1 MINDTPA
8 DRPSTTRGLAAG
20 RAENKIHSSAARRGD
35 SLSADPK
42 AQRRNIYIGI
52 GLAFALFLAL
62 YFVYQ
67 VRAVMLV
74 LLLTLLFSV
83 IISRPVDYLAR
94 KGLGRGSGT
103 LIVLGTLTL
112 ALVSGGVALGSVVES
127 QAQQLAED
135 LPTLLSNAQDFA
147 EEVQSR
153 FGLNISL
160 PDSQQLLDSARSFLS
175 GGAFSTFVS
184 VGASVANV
192 VSFAIVVLISTIF
205 TIARPA
211 PLVNGFVSLFPAG
224 RRQRV
229 REILTKMYKNVQ
241 RWFLGQLASMTII
254 GLLFTIALSVI
265 GVPFAL
271 LLGILSGL
279 LAFIPFIGPAISVIP
294 PILLALAQ
302 EPILA
307 LWVILAYAGVQFVEG
322 NIVQPVVMSRAV
334 SLHPVIIVF
343 ALLIMGTL
351 FGFIGVL
358 LAIPLVAA
366 LHVLVQE
373 LWIKRMNQLGAD
385 PDPPPKEEPLKMT
398 ERVNQLGRAAGDLF
412 RRS

>member
-1 MINDTPA
+1 LTA
-8 DRPSTTRGLAAG
+8 VT
-20 RAENKIHSSAARRGD
+20 
-35 SLSADPK
+35 K

-52 GLAFALFLAL
+52 GLAFALFLAV

-94 KGLGRGSGT
+94 KGLGRG
-103 LIVLGTLTL
+103 LGTLTVFGTLIL
-112 ALVSGGVALGSVVES
+112 ALALGGIALGSVVES
-127 QAQQLAED
+127 QAQQLVED
-135 LPTLLSNAQDFA
+135 LPTLLSNAQHFI
-147 EEVQSR
+147 EGVQSR
-153 FGLNISL
+153 FGLDISL

-175 GGAFSTFVS
+175 GGAFSTFIS
-184 VGASVANV
+184 VGAGVANI
-192 VSFAIVVLISTIF
+192 VSLAVVVLISTIF
-205 TIARPA
+205 AVARPA
-211 PLVNGFVSLFPAG
+211 PLVNGFVVLFPAG
-224 RRQRV
+224 RRERV
-229 REILTKMYKNVQ
+229 REILEKMYKNVQ

-254 GLLFTIALSVI
+254 GLLFTIALFFI

-279 LAFIPFIGPAISVIP
+279 LAFIPFVGPAISVIP

-302 EPILA
+302 EPISA
-307 LWVILAYAGVQFVEG
+307 LWVLLAYAGVQFVEG
-322 NIVQPVVMSRAV
+322 NIVQPVVMSRVV

-366 LHVLVQE
+366 LHVLVHE
-373 LWIKRMNQLGAD
+373 LWVKRMNELGTD
-385 PDPPPKEEPLKMT
+385 PYPPPKEEPLKMT
-398 ERVNQLGRAAGDLF
+398 ERVNQLGRAAKDRF

>member
-1 MINDTPA
+1 M
-8 DRPSTTRGLAAG
+8 R
-20 RAENKIHSSAARRGD
+20 
-35 SLSADPK
+35 ADPK
-42 AQRRNIYIGI
+42 AQRRNMYVGI

-94 KGLGRGSGT
+94 KGLGRGLGT
-103 LIVLGTLTL
+103 LIVLGILTL
-112 ALVSGGVALGSVVES
+112 ALVLGGVALGSVVES

-135 LPTLLSNAQDFA
+135 LPTLLSSAQDFA

-160 PDSQQLLDSARSFLS
+160 PGSQQLLDSARSFLS

-192 VSFAIVVLISTIF
+192 VSFAAVVLISTIF
-205 TIARPA
+205 TVARPA
-211 PLVNGFVSLFPAG
+211 PLVDGFVSLFPAG
-224 RRQRV
+224 RRERV

-302 EPILA
+302 EPISA

-366 LHVLVQE
+366 LQVLVQE
-373 LWIKRMNQLGAD
+373 LWIKRMNELGTD

-398 ERVNQLGRAAGDLF
+398 ENVKQLGQAARDLF

>member
-1 MINDTPA
+1 MTV
-8 DRPSTTRGLAAG
+8 
-20 RAENKIHSSAARRGD
+20 
-35 SLSADPK
+35 DPET
-42 AQRRNIYIGI
+42 QRRNVYAGI
-52 GLAFALFLAL
+52 GLAFALFLAV

-94 KGLGRGSGT
+94 KGLGRGLGT

-112 ALVSGGVALGSVVES
+112 ALALVGVALGSVVES
-127 QAQQLAED
+127 QAQQLVED
-135 LPTLLSNAQDFA
+135 LPTLLSNAQIFI
-147 EEVQSR
+147 EGMQRR
-153 FGLNISL
+153 FGLDISL

-175 GGAFSTFVS
+175 GGAFSTFIS
-184 VGASVANV
+184 VGAGVANV
-192 VSFAIVVLISTIF
+192 VSLAVVVLISTIF
-205 TIARPA
+205 LVASPA
-211 PLVNGFVSLFPAG
+211 PLVNGFVALFPAG
-224 RRQRV
+224 QRERV
-229 REILTKMYKNVQ
+229 REILEKMYRNVQ

-279 LAFIPFIGPAISVIP
+279 LAFIPFVGPAISVIP
-294 PILLALAQ
+294 PILLALAE
-302 EPILA
+302 EPISA
-307 LWVILAYAGVQFVEG
+307 LWVLLAYAGIQFVEG

-366 LHVLVQE
+366 LHVLMHE
-373 LWIKRMNQLGAD
+373 LWVKRMNELGTD

-398 ERVNQLGRAAGDLF
+398 ERVNQLGRAAKDRF

>member
-1 MINDTPA
+1 M
-8 DRPSTTRGLAAG
+8 
-20 RAENKIHSSAARRGD
+20 RRGD
-35 SLSADPK
+35 SLTAVTK

-52 GLAFALFLAL
+52 GLAFALFLAV

-67 VRAVMLV
+67 VRAVVLV

-94 KGLGRGSGT
+94 KGLGRGLGT
-103 LIVLGTLTL
+103 LTVFGTLTL
-112 ALVSGGVALGSVVES
+112 ALALGGVALGSVVES
-127 QAQQLAED
+127 QAQQLVED
-135 LPTLLSNAQDFA
+135 LPTLLSNAQHFI
-147 EEVQSR
+147 EGVQSR
-153 FGLNISL
+153 FGLDISL

-175 GGAFSTFVS
+175 GGAFSTFIS
-184 VGASVANV
+184 VGAGVANV
-192 VSFAIVVLISTIF
+192 VSLAVVVLISTIF
-205 TIARPA
+205 AVARPA
-211 PLVNGFVSLFPAG
+211 PLVNGFVVLFPAG
-224 RRQRV
+224 RRERV
-229 REILTKMYKNVQ
+229 REILEKMYKNVQ

-254 GLLFTIALSVI
+254 GLLFTIALFFI

-279 LAFIPFIGPAISVIP
+279 LAFIPFVGPAISVIP

-302 EPILA
+302 EPISA
-307 LWVILAYAGVQFVEG
+307 LWVLLAYAGVQFVEG

-366 LHVLVQE
+366 LHVLVHE
-373 LWIKRMNQLGAD
+373 LWVKRMNELGTD

-398 ERVNQLGRAAGDLF
+398 ERVNQLGRAAKDRF

>member
-1 MINDTPA
+1 M
-8 DRPSTTRGLAAG
+8 
-20 RAENKIHSSAARRGD
+20 RRGD
-35 SLSADPK
+35 SLTADPK

-52 GLAFALFLAL
+52 GLAFALFLAV

-67 VRAVMLV
+67 VRAVVLV

-94 KGLGRGSGT
+94 KGLGRGLGT
-103 LIVLGTLTL
+103 LAVFGTLTL
-112 ALVSGGVALGSVVES
+112 ALALGGVALGSVVES
-127 QAQQLAED
+127 QAQQLVED
-135 LPTLLSNAQDFA
+135 LPTLLSNAQHFI
-147 EEVQSR
+147 EGVQSR
-153 FGLNISL
+153 FGLDISL
-160 PDSQQLLDSARSFLS
+160 PGSQQLLDSARSFLS

-184 VGASVANV
+184 VGAGVANV
-192 VSFAIVVLISTIF
+192 VSLAVVVLISTIF
-205 TIARPA
+205 AVARPA
-211 PLVNGFVSLFPAG
+211 PLVNGFVVLFPAG
-224 RRQRV
+224 RRERV
-229 REILTKMYKNVQ
+229 REILEKMYKNVQ

-254 GLLFTIALSVI
+254 GLLFTIALFFI

-279 LAFIPFIGPAISVIP
+279 LAFIPFVGPAISVIP

-302 EPILA
+302 EPISA
-307 LWVILAYAGVQFVEG
+307 LWVLLAYAGVQFVEG
-322 NIVQPVVMSRAV
+322 NIVQPVVMSRVV
-334 SLHPVIIVF
+334 SLHPVLIVF
-343 ALLIMGTL
+343 ALLVMGTL

-366 LHVLVQE
+366 LHVLVHE
-373 LWIKRMNQLGAD
+373 LWVKRMNQLGTD

-398 ERVNQLGRAAGDLF
+398 ERVNQLGRAAKGRF

>member
-1 MINDTPA
+1 M
-8 DRPSTTRGLAAG
+8 
-20 RAENKIHSSAARRGD
+20 RRGD
-35 SLSADPK
+35 SLTADPK

-52 GLAFALFLAL
+52 GLAFALFLAV

-67 VRAVMLV
+67 VRAVVLV

-94 KGLGRGSGT
+94 KGLGRGLGT
-103 LIVLGTLTL
+103 LAVFGTLTL
-112 ALVSGGVALGSVVES
+112 ALALGGVALGSVVES
-127 QAQQLAED
+127 QAQQLVED
-135 LPTLLSNAQDFA
+135 LPTLLSNAQHFI
-147 EEVQSR
+147 EGVQSR
-153 FGLNISL
+153 FGLDISL
-160 PDSQQLLDSARSFLS
+160 PGSQQLLDSARSFLS

-184 VGASVANV
+184 VGAGVANV
-192 VSFAIVVLISTIF
+192 VSLAVVVLISTIF
-205 TIARPA
+205 AVARPA
-211 PLVNGFVSLFPAG
+211 PLVNGFVVLFPAG
-224 RRQRV
+224 RRERV
-229 REILTKMYKNVQ
+229 REILEKMYKNVQ

-254 GLLFTIALSVI
+254 GLLFTIALFFI

-279 LAFIPFIGPAISVIP
+279 LAFIPFVGPAISVIP

-302 EPILA
+302 EPISA
-307 LWVILAYAGVQFVEG
+307 LWVLLAYAGVQFVEG

-366 LHVLVQE
+366 LHVLVHE
-373 LWIKRMNQLGAD
+373 LWVKRMNQLGTD

-398 ERVNQLGRAAGDLF
+398 ERVNQLGRAAKGRF

>member
-1 MINDTPA
+1 MTA
-8 DRPSTTRGLAAG
+8 VT
-20 RAENKIHSSAARRGD
+20 
-35 SLSADPK
+35 K

-52 GLAFALFLAL
+52 GLAFALFLAV

-67 VRAVMLV
+67 VRAVVLV

-94 KGLGRGSGT
+94 KGLGRGLGT
-103 LIVLGTLTL
+103 LAVFGTLTL
-112 ALVSGGVALGSVVES
+112 ALALGGVALGSVVES
-127 QAQQLAED
+127 QAQQLVED
-135 LPTLLSNAQDFA
+135 LPTLLSNAQHFI
-147 EEVQSR
+147 EGVQSR
-153 FGLNISL
+153 FGLDISL
-160 PDSQQLLDSARSFLS
+160 PGSQQLLDSARSFLS

-184 VGASVANV
+184 VGAGVANV
-192 VSFAIVVLISTIF
+192 VSLAVVVLISTIF
-205 TIARPA
+205 AVARPA
-211 PLVNGFVSLFPAG
+211 PLVNGFVVLFPAG
-224 RRQRV
+224 RRERV
-229 REILTKMYKNVQ
+229 REILEKMYKNVQ

-302 EPILA
+302 EPISA

-366 LHVLVQE
+366 LQVLVQE
-373 LWIKRMNQLGAD
+373 LWIKRMNELGTD

-398 ERVNQLGRAAGDLF
+398 ENVKQLGQAARDLF

>member
-1 MINDTPA
+1 MTV
-8 DRPSTTRGLAAG
+8 
-20 RAENKIHSSAARRGD
+20 
-35 SLSADPK
+35 DPK
-42 AQRRNIYIGI
+42 AQRRNIYAGI
-52 GLAFALFLAL
+52 GLAFALFLAV

-67 VRAVMLV
+67 VRAVVLV

-94 KGLGRGSGT
+94 KGLGRG
-103 LIVLGTLTL
+103 LGTLTVFGTLIL
-112 ALVSGGVALGSVVES
+112 ALALGGVALGSVVES
-127 QAQQLAED
+127 QAQQLVED
-135 LPTLLSNAQDFA
+135 LPTLLSNAQHFI
-147 EEVQSR
+147 EGVQSR
-153 FGLNISL
+153 FGLDISL

-175 GGAFSTFVS
+175 GGAFSTFIS
-184 VGASVANV
+184 VGAGVANV
-192 VSFAIVVLISTIF
+192 VSLAVVVLISTIF
-205 TIARPA
+205 AVARPA
-211 PLVNGFVSLFPAG
+211 PLVNGFVVLFPAG
-224 RRQRV
+224 RRERV
-229 REILTKMYKNVQ
+229 REILEKMYKNVQ

-254 GLLFTIALSVI
+254 GLLFTIALFFI

-279 LAFIPFIGPAISVIP
+279 LAFIPFVGPAISVIP

-302 EPILA
+302 EPISA
-307 LWVILAYAGVQFVEG
+307 LWVLLAYAGVQFVEG
-322 NIVQPVVMSRAV
+322 NIVQPVVMSRVV

-366 LHVLVQE
+366 LHVLVHE
-373 LWIKRMNQLGAD
+373 LWVKLMNELGTD
-385 PDPPPKEEPLKMT
+385 PDPPPKEEPIKMT
-398 ERVNQLGRAAGDLF
+398 ERVNQLGRAAKDRF

>member
-1 MINDTPA
+1 L
-8 DRPSTTRGLAAG
+8 R
-20 RAENKIHSSAARRGD
+20 
-35 SLSADPK
+35 ADPK
-42 AQRRNIYIGI
+42 AQRRNMYVGI

-94 KGLGRGSGT
+94 KGLGRGLGT

-112 ALVSGGVALGSVVES
+112 ALVLGGVALGSVVES

-135 LPTLLSNAQDFA
+135 LPTLLSSAQDFA

-160 PDSQQLLDSARSFLS
+160 PGSQQLLDSARSFLS

-192 VSFAIVVLISTIF
+192 VSFAAVVLISTIF
-205 TIARPA
+205 TVARPA
-211 PLVNGFVSLFPAG
+211 PLVDGFVALFPAG
-224 RRQRV
+224 RRERV

-302 EPILA
+302 EPISA

-366 LHVLVQE
+366 LQVLVQE
-373 LWIKRMNQLGAD
+373 LWIKRMNELGTD

-398 ERVNQLGRAAGDLF
+398 ENVKQLGQAARDLF

>member
-1 MINDTPA
+1 V
-8 DRPSTTRGLAAG
+8 
-20 RAENKIHSSAARRGD
+20 
-35 SLSADPK
+35 
-42 AQRRNIYIGI
+42 QRRNMYVGI

-94 KGLGRGSGT
+94 KGLGRGLGT
-103 LIVLGTLTL
+103 LIVLGILTL
-112 ALVSGGVALGSVVES
+112 ALVLGGVALGSVVES

-135 LPTLLSNAQDFA
+135 LPTLLSSAQDFA

-160 PDSQQLLDSARSFLS
+160 PGSQQLLDSARSFLS

-192 VSFAIVVLISTIF
+192 VSFAAVVLISTIF
-205 TIARPA
+205 TVARPA
-211 PLVNGFVSLFPAG
+211 PLVDGFVSLFPAG
-224 RRQRV
+224 RRERV

-302 EPILA
+302 EPISA

-366 LHVLVQE
+366 LQVLVQE
-373 LWIKRMNQLGAD
+373 LWIKRMNELGTD

-398 ERVNQLGRAAGDLF
+398 ENVKQLGQAARDLF

>member
-1 MINDTPA
+1 MTA
-8 DRPSTTRGLAAG
+8 DLET
-20 RAENKIHSSAARRGD
+20 
-35 SLSADPK
+35 
-42 AQRRNIYIGI
+42 QRRTVYAGV
-52 GLAFALFLAL
+52 GLAFALLLAV

-67 VRAVMLV
+67 IRAVMLV
-74 LLLTLLFSV
+74 LLLTLLFSI

-94 KGLGRGSGT
+94 KGLSRVWGT
-103 LIVLGTLTL
+103 LIVLGILVFALTL
-112 ALVSGGVALGSVVES
+112 VVLALAPIVQDQAL
-127 QAQQLAED
+127 QLAED
-135 LPTLLSNAQDFA
+135 APVFLSQ
-147 EEVQSR
+147 VQGLVENMRGR
-153 FGLNISL
+153 FGLEIVL
-160 PDSQQLLDSARSFLS
+160 PDLQQLLDAARSFLS

-192 VSFAIVVLISTIF
+192 VSFAAVVLISTIF
-205 TIARPA
+205 TVARPA
-211 PLVNGFVSLFPAG
+211 PLVDGFVALFPAG
-224 RRQRV
+224 RRERV

-302 EPILA
+302 EPISA

-366 LHVLVQE
+366 LQVLVQE
-373 LWIKRMNQLGAD
+373 LWIKRMNELGTD

-398 ERVNQLGRAAGDLF
+398 ENVKQLGQAARDLF

>member
-1 MINDTPA
+1 MT
-8 DRPSTTRGLAAG
+8 
-20 RAENKIHSSAARRGD
+20 
-35 SLSADPK
+35 ADPGT
-42 AQRRNIYIGI
+42 QRRNIYVGI
-52 GLAFALFLAL
+52 GLVFALFLAV

-94 KGLGRGSGT
+94 KGLGRGLGT
-103 LIVLGTLTL
+103 LIVLGALTFAL
-112 ALVSGGVALGSVVES
+112 ALVGVALGSVVES
-127 QAQQLAED
+127 QAQQLVED
-135 LPTLLSNAQDFA
+135 LPTLLSNAQIFI
-147 EEVQSR
+147 EGMQSR
-153 FGLNISL
+153 FGLDISL
-160 PDSQQLLDSARSFLS
+160 PDSRQLLDSVQNFLS
-175 GGAFSTFVS
+175 GGAFSTFIS
-184 VGASVANV
+184 VGAGVANV
-192 VSFAIVVLISTIF
+192 VSLAVVVLISTIF
-205 TIARPA
+205 MVARPA
-211 PLVNGFVSLFPAG
+211 PLVNGFVALFPAG
-224 RRQRV
+224 QRERV
-229 REILTKMYKNVQ
+229 REILEKMYRNVQ

-279 LAFIPFIGPAISVIP
+279 LAFIPFVGPAISVIP
-294 PILLALAQ
+294 PILLALAE
-302 EPILA
+302 EPISA
-307 LWVILAYAGVQFVEG
+307 LWVLLAYAGIQFVEG

-366 LHVLVQE
+366 LHVLMHE
-373 LWIKRMNQLGAD
+373 LWVKRMNELGTD

-398 ERVNQLGRAAGDLF
+398 EKVNQLGRAAKDRF

>member
-1 MINDTPA
+1 MT
-8 DRPSTTRGLAAG
+8 
-20 RAENKIHSSAARRGD
+20 
-35 SLSADPK
+35 ADPK

-52 GLAFALFLAL
+52 GLAFALFLAV

-67 VRAVMLV
+67 VRAVVLV

-94 KGLGRGSGT
+94 KGLGRGLGT
-103 LIVLGTLTL
+103 LAVFGTLTL
-112 ALVSGGVALGSVVES
+112 ALALGGVALGSVVES
-127 QAQQLAED
+127 QAQQLVED
-135 LPTLLSNAQDFA
+135 LPTLLSNAQHFI
-147 EEVQSR
+147 EGVQSR
-153 FGLNISL
+153 FGLDISL
-160 PDSQQLLDSARSFLS
+160 PGSQQLLDSARSFLS

-184 VGASVANV
+184 VGAGVANV
-192 VSFAIVVLISTIF
+192 VSLAVVVLISTIF
-205 TIARPA
+205 AVARPA
-211 PLVNGFVSLFPAG
+211 PLVNGFVVLFPAG
-224 RRQRV
+224 RRERV
-229 REILTKMYKNVQ
+229 REILEKMYKNVQ

-254 GLLFTIALSVI
+254 GLLFTIALFFI

-279 LAFIPFIGPAISVIP
+279 LAFIPFVGPAISVIP

-302 EPILA
+302 EPISA
-307 LWVILAYAGVQFVEG
+307 LWVLLAYAGVQFVEG
-322 NIVQPVVMSRAV
+322 NIVQPVVMSRVV
-334 SLHPVIIVF
+334 SLHPVLIVF
-343 ALLIMGTL
+343 ALLVMGTL

-366 LHVLVQE
+366 LHVLVHE
-373 LWIKRMNQLGAD
+373 LWVKRMNQLGTD

-398 ERVNQLGRAAGDLF
+398 ERVNQLGRAAKGRF

>member
-1 MINDTPA
+1 M
-8 DRPSTTRGLAAG
+8 
-20 RAENKIHSSAARRGD
+20 RRGD
-35 SLSADPK
+35 YLTAVTK

-52 GLAFALFLAL
+52 GLAFALFLAV

-67 VRAVMLV
+67 VRAVVLV

-94 KGLGRGSGT
+94 KGLGRG
-103 LIVLGTLTL
+103 LGTLTVFGTLML
-112 ALVSGGVALGSVVES
+112 ALALGGVALGSVVES
-127 QAQQLAED
+127 QAQQLVED
-135 LPTLLSNAQDFA
+135 LPTLLSNAQHFI
-147 EEVQSR
+147 EGVQSR
-153 FGLNISL
+153 FGLDISL

-175 GGAFSTFVS
+175 GGAFSTFIS
-184 VGASVANV
+184 VGAGVANI
-192 VSFAIVVLISTIF
+192 VSLAVVVLISTIF
-205 TIARPA
+205 AVARPA
-211 PLVNGFVSLFPAG
+211 PLVNGFVVLFPAG
-224 RRQRV
+224 RRERV
-229 REILTKMYKNVQ
+229 REILDKMYKNVQ

-254 GLLFTIALSVI
+254 GLLFTIALFFI

-279 LAFIPFIGPAISVIP
+279 LAFIPFVGPAISVIP

-302 EPILA
+302 EPISA
-307 LWVILAYAGVQFVEG
+307 LWVLLAYAGVQFVEG
-322 NIVQPVVMSRAV
+322 NIVQPVVMSRVV

-366 LHVLVQE
+366 LHVLVHE
-373 LWIKRMNQLGAD
+373 LWVKRMNELGTD
-385 PDPPPKEEPLKMT
+385 PYPPPKEEPLKMT
-398 ERVNQLGRAAGDLF
+398 ERVNQLGRAAKDRF